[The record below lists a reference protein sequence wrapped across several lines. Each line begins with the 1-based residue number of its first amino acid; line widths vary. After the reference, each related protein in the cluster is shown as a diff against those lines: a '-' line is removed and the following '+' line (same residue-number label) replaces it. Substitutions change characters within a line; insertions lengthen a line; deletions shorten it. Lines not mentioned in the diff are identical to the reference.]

1 MSKSEYKSPE
11 DLPKAF
17 RAVFEEANDEEVPGR
32 GRCDTCHTL
41 CSWVRSQ
48 TRHPGQATLKTACRV
63 GYNLESGGGCLI
75 QFVLKPSK
83 VDINQAMGSCL
94 HSIKYIAPEDWP
106 KVDKYALNL
115 LLHED
120 SRDGWYGAFSVYSK
134 SDFRHPETAKL
145 FWESPVSE
153 HYRSLISLDSYSFE
167 QWWATLS

>member
-1 MSKSEYKSPE
+1 MPKSVYKSLD

-17 RAVFEEANDEEVPGR
+17 GAVFDKANDEEDPGR

-41 CSWVRSQ
+41 CNWVRSQ
-48 TRHPGQATLKTACRV
+48 TRHPGQTTLKTACRV
-63 GYNLESGGGCLI
+63 GYNLNSGGGCLI

-106 KVDKYALNL
+106 KVDKDVLNL
-115 LLHED
+115 LLEKD
-120 SRDGWYGAFSVYSK
+120 AWNGWYGAFSVHSK
-134 SDFRHPETAKL
+134 SEFRHPETAKL

-153 HYRSLISLDSYSFE
+153 HYRSLIGLDCSFE
-167 QWWATLS
+167 QWWATLK